1 MSDSSSLEPLLVRL
15 YFDRHIIAQLAV
27 DLRRRGFD
35 IRTTEEA
42 LLDTATDGEQLDFA
56 TQENRALLM
65 FNIRDFAR
73 LHEDW
78 QATGRPHAGIIV
90 SQQFGRRQYGILLDR
105 MQRLLD
111 HFSADDLRNNF
122 VHLEQF
128 K

>member
-73 LHEDW
+73 LHED
-78 QATGRPHAGIIV
+78 
-90 SQQFGRRQYGILLDR
+90 
-105 MQRLLD
+105 
-111 HFSADDLRNNF
+111 
-122 VHLEQF
+122 
-128 K
+128 